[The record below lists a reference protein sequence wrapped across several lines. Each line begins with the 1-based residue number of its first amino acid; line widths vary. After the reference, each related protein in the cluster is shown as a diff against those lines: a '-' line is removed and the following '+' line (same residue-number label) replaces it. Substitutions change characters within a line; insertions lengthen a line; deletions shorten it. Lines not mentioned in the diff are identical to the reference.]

1 MIEGKNMP
9 NVQAGQDN
17 GPGSKA
23 RLLRSAKWR
32 PFFAMI
38 CAMGWALAFPLI
50 KVGYR
55 ELHIAASDT
64 GSKILFAG
72 VRFTFAGLLVLLFCL
87 LTRKDMRIK
96 SRNTFCWVLLFAFVN
111 TTLHYLFSYVGLGYI
126 PSSRGTILDSM
137 GNFFLIIFS
146 CVLFADDRFT
156 WGKLAGCLLGL
167 TGIFLINF
175 EPGGNLFSNISFMG
189 DGMLLLNAFFSASGG
204 IITRVISQ
212 KTNIMA
218 ATGYSMTI
226 GGMALCLI
234 SLAIGPAEAWTLSPV
249 GVLVIL
255 ALVVISAVCFY
266 IYNQLLSYHP
276 ISKVA
281 IFCSF
286 VSVLGVFYSAL
297 LLGEPLKWQYV
308 AAAVIVS
315 SGVYI
320 VNRN

>member
-1 MIEGKNMP
+1 MIEREHMP
-9 NVQAGQDN
+9 NVQVGLHS
-17 GPGSKA
+17 GPGSREGILK
-23 RLLRSAKWR
+23 SAKWR

-55 ELHIAASDT
+55 ELHIAATDT

-72 VRFTFAGLLVLLFCL
+72 VRFTFAGLLILLFCL
-87 LTRKDMRIK
+87 LTKKDLHIK
-96 SRNTFCWVLLFAFVN
+96 GRSNFCWLLLFALVN

-146 CVLFADDRFT
+146 CALFADDFFT
-156 WGKLAGCLLGL
+156 WGKLWGCLLGL
-167 TGIFLINF
+167 AGIFLINF
-175 EPGGNLFSNISFMG
+175 EPGGNLFSNITFMG
-189 DGMLLLNAFFSASGG
+189 DGMLLLNALFSASGG

-212 KTNIMA
+212 KTNIMT
-218 ATGYSMTI
+218 ATGYSMAI
-226 GGMALCLI
+226 GGMALCFI
-234 SLAIGPAEAWTLSPV
+234 SLAAGPAAAWNLSPA
-249 GVLVIL
+249 GILVIL
-255 ALVVISAVCFY
+255 ALVMISAVCFY

-308 AAAVIVS
+308 AAAVTVS
-315 SGVYI
+315 GGVYI